1 MSTAEKKRKGMSI
14 RAKLILYLACFSALI
29 LLVFWF
35 FQIFMLDRFY
45 EWSKKDQMK
54 KTLSQLEQS
63 LREDEAE
70 DMELLLN
77 DLAKIEQFNI
87 TLYRVE
93 GQELIRVSQSQS
105 GLSGRFKGMDPK
117 VLYDLYEQAFE
128 RSDRIL
134 TLESKP
140 FEGEEKPG
148 EFEKDVS
155 SETRNEIVFD
165 ENGNP
170 VLPEG
175 VDPFRDM
182 DRDRNA
188 SALFMML
195 ATDNADGV
203 SYAITID
210 ATMTPLESTVQ
221 TLQRQF
227 FLIAAIVIL
236 CGLVLSLLL
245 SHIISK
251 PIVKMNQSAKKL
263 AKGHYDADFSTGGF
277 KEVSELSESLDEASS
292 ELSKVDSLQKE
303 LIATISHDLR
313 TPLTMVKG
321 YAEAVRDL
329 PGEDTPEN
337 MQVIIDE
344 ATRMSELVN
353 DLLDLSRL
361 ESGVRTLQLERFD
374 LTSLIS
380 EVMFRYEKLTSH
392 DGYKI
397 LFEPSG
403 EAFVRADRT
412 LILQVVYNFINNAIN
427 YTGDDL
433 TVRVREIL
441 GDRTVRIDV
450 EDSGEGI
457 PEQQIPQIWDRY
469 YKVDK
474 VHRRT
479 AVGSGLGLSICK
491 KILLSHN
498 AAFGVE
504 STLGKGSVFW
514 FELPLDKGDATQS

>member
-93 GQELIRVSQSQS
+93 GRELIRVSQSQS
-105 GLSGRFKGMDPK
+105 GLSGRFRGMNQTE
-117 VLYDLYEQAFE
+117 LHDLYEQALE

-140 FEGEEKPG
+140 FEGKEKPG

-155 SETRNEIVFD
+155 SETRSEMIFD

-195 ATDNADGV
+195 ATDADGV

-236 CGLVLSLLL
+236 CGLVLSLVL

-277 KEVSELSESLDEASS
+277 KEVSELSESL
-292 ELSKVDSLQKE
+292 
-303 LIATISHDLR
+303 
-313 TPLTMVKG
+313 
-321 YAEAVRDL
+321 
-329 PGEDTPEN
+329 
-337 MQVIIDE
+337 
-344 ATRMSELVN
+344 
-353 DLLDLSRL
+353 
-361 ESGVRTLQLERFD
+361 
-374 LTSLIS
+374 
-380 EVMFRYEKLTSH
+380 
-392 DGYKI
+392 
-397 LFEPSG
+397 
-403 EAFVRADRT
+403 
-412 LILQVVYNFINNAIN
+412 
-427 YTGDDL
+427 
-433 TVRVREIL
+433 
-441 GDRTVRIDV
+441 
-450 EDSGEGI
+450 
-457 PEQQIPQIWDRY
+457 
-469 YKVDK
+469 
-474 VHRRT
+474 
-479 AVGSGLGLSICK
+479 
-491 KILLSHN
+491 
-498 AAFGVE
+498 
-504 STLGKGSVFW
+504 
-514 FELPLDKGDATQS
+514 